1 MDFNRD
7 KKEYLWNI
15 EDALGHLD
23 SERLLLNHERHWDSW
38 PPEEKNSIWG
48 QRQGSIDHSE
58 LLCNKVLLKY
68 KGDRESF

>member
-23 SERLLLNHERHWDSW
+23 SERLLLNHERRWDSW
-38 PPEEKNSIWG
+38 PPEKNSI
-48 QRQGSIDHSE
+48 QGRD
-58 LLCNKVLLKY
+58 KA
-68 KGDRESF
+68 